1 MADSVYNPY
10 DSNSLLDLVKI
21 DAAKLDDNSLKQYND
36 ALKNKFN
43 SSTATEKQLFNNAI
57 MKKYYNPFTDNY
69 KPKADKVDLVKDL
82 INKNIEFKQSQKA
95 NADSV
100 KALRKNMDV
109 KTAQAVL
116 ERAKNENSDVTDNE
130 KLAAQQKIDADTFW
144 KSVGDTLAKASR
156 RSPLSSM
163 ANGIIPYL
171 SEFAASTQKARDPMG
186 RSAGLEAQA
195 DLHMRE
201 AADYQKLA
209 QEMEQIANRDYKQ
222 EAENDAAANAT
233 IKNAQ
238 AIANMGNA
246 SAGAAALNKDV
257 EAADYNTKIN
267 RQDTMRKEAM
277 DAKQSA
283 YDSKQIAA
291 QERTDAKGY
300 DYTAHNQQAA
310 QNMARRLSSGP
321 IANAINYSKDKDTND
336 EDTNDENSDE
346 STKKYTLSEALDIF
360 RAASNYGNTPT
371 GSAVTDETNENE
383 NK

>member
-21 DAAKLDDNSLKQYND
+21 DVAKLDDNSLKQYND
-36 ALKNKFN
+36 ALKNKFS
-43 SSTATEKQLFNNAI
+43 SSTTTEKQLFNNAI
-57 MKKYYNPFTDNY
+57 MKKYYSPFTDNY
-69 KPKADKVDLVKDL
+69 KPEADKVDLAKDL

-109 KTAQAVL
+109 KTAQAIL
-116 ERAKNENSDVTDNE
+116 ERAKDENSDVTDNE
-130 KLAAQQKIDADTFW
+130 KLAAQQKIDTDTFW

-156 RSPLSSM
+156 RSQLSSSAASM

-209 QEMEQIANRDYKQ
+209 QEMEQIANRDYRQ
-222 EAENDAAANAT
+222 EAENNAAANAT

-238 AIANMGNA
+238 TVANMGNA
-246 SAGAAALNKDV
+246 SAGAAAINKGE
-257 EAADYNTKIN
+257 EAADYNTMIN
-267 RQDTMRKEAM
+267 YHNTMRKEAM

-336 EDTNDENSDE
+336 ENSNE

-371 GSAVTDETNENE
+371 GSTVTDENE

>member
-21 DAAKLDDNSLKQYND
+21 DVAKLDDNSLKQYND

-43 SSTATEKQLFNNAI
+43 SSTTTEKQLFNNAI
-57 MKKYYNPFTDNY
+57 MKKYYSPFTDNY
-69 KPKADKVDLVKDL
+69 KPEADKVDLVKDL

-116 ERAKNENSDVTDNE
+116 ERVKDENSDVTDNE
-130 KLAAQQKIDADTFW
+130 KLAAQQKIDANTFW

-156 RSPLSSM
+156 RSHLSSSAASM

-209 QEMEQIANRDYKQ
+209 QEMEQIANRDYRQ

-238 AIANMGNA
+238 TVAIMGNA
-246 SAGAAALNKDV
+246 SAGAAALNKDM
-257 EAADYNTKIN
+257 EAADYNARIN

-336 EDTNDENSDE
+336 ENSDE

-371 GSAVTDETNENE
+371 GSTVTDENE